1 MHTLMII
8 CAGLVLFAIL
18 AFAARLIPAF
28 RPHYFIVFAVL
39 WLLASCINLWT
50 GVVHAGYSLM
60 YELPFFLIVF
70 LVPVIIAHLVK
81 KKYL

>member
-1 MHTLMII
+1 MHTVMII
-8 CAGLVLFAIL
+8 CAGLVLVAIL
-18 AFAARLIPAF
+18 AFAARLAPAF

-39 WLLASCINLWT
+39 WLLAACINLWV

-70 LVPVIIAHLVK
+70 LVPIITAYLIK